1 MKLARTIHFDDSDFN
16 VFARPAETGEW
27 AISGGFEFSNWTEG
41 DLVGKARQAFANGWL
56 GLESYGRATFVAVVK
71 IEIAEIEAL
80 KDKLAQH
87 FVDIYGAP
95 SLEAARSVAAQ
106 ELEYMCEL
114 AEDQEPNAI
123 LVVQRELTESGVKE
137 SFRSIKA
144 QDADLDQ
151 IGVHVTEE

>member
-56 GLESYGRATFVAVVK
+56 GMESYGRATFVAVVK
-71 IEIAEIEAL
+71 VEAPEIDVL
-80 KDKLAQH
+80 KEKLAKH

-95 SLEAARSVAAQ
+95 TLEAARSVAAQ
-106 ELEYMCEL
+106 EIEFMCEL

-137 SFRSIKA
+137 SFRAIKA
-144 QDADLDQ
+144 QEANLDQ
-151 IGVHVTEE
+151 IGVHATEE